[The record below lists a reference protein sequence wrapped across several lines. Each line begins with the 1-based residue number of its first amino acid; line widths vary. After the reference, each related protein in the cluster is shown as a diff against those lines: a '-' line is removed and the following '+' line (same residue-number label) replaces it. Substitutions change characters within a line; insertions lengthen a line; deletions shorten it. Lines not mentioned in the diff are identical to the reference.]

1 MSSNA
6 SGQIGQIIVFICPH
20 IVGGG
25 DDDPTRALASCINSL
40 QEAEFLRGAVPTFK
54 VHSRQLVNFNF
65 LFNLN
70 SILCLFQPFGGYLR
84 HTGFIIQ
91 RSLRHCHHTLVVI
104 PLSSGSCHAIV
115 VIASPHTGRRHEF
128 VVITSS

>member
-6 SGQIGQIIVFICPH
+6 SGQSGQIIVFICPH

-65 LFNLN
+65 LFNVN
-70 SILCLFQPFGGYLR
+70 SILCLFQPFGYR
-84 HTGFIIQ
+84 VHNTTIV
-91 RSLRHCHHTLVVI
+91 T
-104 PLSSGSCHAIV
+104 PLSSY
-115 VIASPHTGRRHEF
+115 TRRYPLVF
-128 VVITSS
+128 R